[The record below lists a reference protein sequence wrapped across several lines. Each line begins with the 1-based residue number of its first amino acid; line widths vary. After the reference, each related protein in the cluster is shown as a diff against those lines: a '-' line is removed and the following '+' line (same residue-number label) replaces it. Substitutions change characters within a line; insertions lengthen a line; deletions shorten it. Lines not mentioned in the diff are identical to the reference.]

1 MNSPTISPIRA
12 FSDNY
17 IWLIAKGDLAYVVDP
32 GDPEPVTEALEA
44 AQLRLAG
51 ILVTHHH
58 YDHTGAVEAL
68 QKHTECDVWGPPDSP
83 AGPYQHTVAEG
94 DTISV
99 LGVDFEVLAVP
110 GHTLDHIAYYSSA
123 QKALFCGDTLF
134 VGGCGRVFEGTPSQ
148 MRTSL
153 QKLSQLPPDTRIFC
167 AHEYTLANLHF
178 ATLVEPGNR
187 DLQDFLK
194 RCEERRRADQPTVPS
209 LIGDELAHNP
219 FLRWD
224 SPEIHQTLAS
234 SGRLID
240 DTPDGVFTAV
250 REWKNNA

>member
-68 QKHTECDVWGPPDSP
+68 QQQTDCDVWGPPDSP

-94 DTISV
+94 DTVSV

-123 QKALFCGDTLF
+123 QRALFCGDTLF

-178 ATLVEPGNR
+178 ATLVEPENR

-224 SPEIHQTLAS
+224 SPEIRKTLVA

>member
-1 MNSPTISPIRA
+1 MSSQTISPISA

-17 IWLIAKGDLAYVVDP
+17 IWLITEGDIAYVVDP
-32 GDPEPVTEALEA
+32 GDPEPVIKALEESR
-44 AQLRLAG
+44 LHLAG

-58 YDHTGAVEAL
+58 YDHTGAVATL
-68 QKHTECDVWGPPDSP
+68 QAQTGCAVWGPPDSP
-83 AGPYQHTVAEG
+83 AGPYQHTVVEG
-94 DTISV
+94 DTVTI
-99 LGVDFEVLAVP
+99 LDVDFEVLAVP

-148 MRTSL
+148 MRASL

-187 DLQDFLK
+187 DLQAFLK
-194 RCEERRRADQPTVPS
+194 RCEERRQADHPTVPS
-209 LIGDELAHNP
+209 LIGEELAHNP
-219 FLRWD
+219 FLRWH
-224 SPEIHQTLAS
+224 SPEIQKTLAE

-240 DTPDGVFTAV
+240 ETPDGVFTAV
-250 REWKNNA
+250 REWKNSA

>member
-32 GDPEPVTEALEA
+32 GDPEPVTKALEA

-68 QKHTECDVWGPPDSP
+68 QQHTGCDVWGPPDSP

-123 QKALFCGDTLF
+123 EKALFCGDTLF

-148 MRTSL
+148 MRMSL

-178 ATLVEPGNR
+178 ATLVEPENR
-187 DLQDFLK
+187 DLQGFLK
-194 RCEERRRADQPTVPS
+194 RCEERRQADQPTVPS

-224 SPEIHQTLAS
+224 SPEIHQTLVA